1 MPEPLFNSS
10 LREGKSIA
18 PCALCKKHFDTA
30 ALRSVELLAGFPAA
44 RLCPACLR
52 RCGTENIAKRL
63 EIMNT
68 LYPDRK
74 EDIAAV
80 MLPPDYRPSAPP
92 ETPETKISFK
102 EYMIG
107 GLIGLVLT
115 ACVFG
120 IVVLI
125 SEIFSV

>member
-1 MPEPLFNSS
+1 MSEPLFNSS

-18 PCALCKKHFDTA
+18 PYALCKKHFDTA
-30 ALRSVELLAGFPAA
+30 VLRSVELLAGFPAA
-44 RLCPACLR
+44 HLCPACLR

-80 MLPPDYRPSAPP
+80 MLPPDYRSSAPP
-92 ETPETKISFK
+92 ETQTSEPTLK
-102 EYMIG
+102 ELVITAIAGIG
-107 GLIGLVLT
+107 FVLLIFLLCLFLGGKQV
-115 ACVFG
+115 
-120 IVVLI
+120 
-125 SEIFSV
+125 

>member
-30 ALRSVELLAGFPAA
+30 VLRSVELLAGFPAA

-92 ETPETKISFK
+92 ETPTSEPTLK
-102 EYMIG
+102 ELVITAIAGVGFVLLIFLLCLFLG
-107 GLIGLVLT
+107 GKQV
-115 ACVFG
+115 
-120 IVVLI
+120 
-125 SEIFSV
+125 

>member
-80 MLPPDYRPSAPP
+80 MLPPDYRSSAPP
-92 ETPETKISFK
+92 ETQTSEPTLK
-102 EYMIG
+102 ELVITAIAGIG
-107 GLIGLVLT
+107 FVLLIFLLCLFLGGKQV
-115 ACVFG
+115 
-120 IVVLI
+120 
-125 SEIFSV
+125 

>member
-30 ALRSVELLAGFPAA
+30 VLRSVELLAGFPAA
-44 RLCPACLR
+44 HLCPACLQ
-52 RCGTENIAKRL
+52 RCGTESIAKRL

-68 LYPDRK
+68 LYPDCK
-74 EDIAAV
+74 EDIAAM

-92 ETPETKISFK
+92 ETPASKPTLNEVAITAIAGVGFVL
-102 EYMIG
+102 MIF
-107 GLIGLVLT
+107 LLCL
-115 ACVFG
+115 F
-120 IVVLI
+120 L
-125 SEIFSV
+125 SSK

>member
-30 ALRSVELLAGFPAA
+30 VLRSVELLAGFPAV

-92 ETPETKISFK
+92 ETQTSEPTLK
-102 EYMIG
+102 ELVITAIAGIG
-107 GLIGLVLT
+107 FVLLIFLLCLFLGGKQV
-115 ACVFG
+115 
-120 IVVLI
+120 
-125 SEIFSV
+125 